1 MSRPLSTQP
10 KLSAEPLP
18 PESPVAARIIA
29 AARRHFFTHGFR
41 SVTMD
46 DLAAEL
52 GMSKKTLY
60 GSFPSKS
67 DLLRAVL
74 LNKFRSVETDLDRLT
89 GKKVSDVL
97 VALRELLACVQRH
110 AAEIQ
115 PPFVRDIRREAP
127 EMFEL
132 VQSRRRAV
140 IQRYFGKL
148 LDDGRRAGIIRRD
161 ISTRMMIEILLSAT
175 EAIVN
180 PAKMAEL
187 GLTPETGFGTI
198 ITVILEGVFTDKGRL
213 K

>member
-1 MSRPLSTQP
+1 MNLHLSPQLT
-10 KLSAEPLP
+10 LSAKTAA
-18 PESPVAARIIA
+18 PENPVTARILA
-29 AARRHFFTHGFR
+29 AARGHFFAHGFR
-41 SVTMD
+41 GVTMD
-46 DLAAEL
+46 DLAAAL

-74 LNKFRSVETDLDRLT
+74 LDKFRSIETDLDRLT
-89 GKKVSDVL
+89 GKNVTDVL

-148 LDDGRRAGIIRRD
+148 FDDGRRAGIIRRD
-161 ISTRMMIEILLSAT
+161 VPTRMMIEILLSAT

-187 GLTPETGFGTI
+187 DLTPKTGFGTI
-198 ITVILEGVFTDKGRL
+198 ITVILEGVLTEKGRAR
-213 K
+213 